1 MNHHGSLEPVL
12 AAFRDR
18 QRKPT
23 IILLCSA
30 FLLIAWKYGGSPEFY
45 LQWLRPYGV
54 LFDDPAA
61 TAGMYSLVSCFV
73 LLGIVPIIIVKF
85 VFRER
90 LADYG
95 VQLGD
100 RPRTFRAILLLG
112 PLFVLGGYLAS
123 RDLAVAAAYPI
134 NPSAGRMFGLHAVT
148 YVLFYLGWEFFFR
161 GFMQLGLRESLGDTN
176 ALLVQVLASTLLHIG
191 KPGSEAF
198 GAIFGGLLWGVLVY
212 RTRSLLSG
220 LVQHAL
226 LGLSLDWFLCYG

>member
-1 MNHHGSLEPVL
+1 MNHALEPVL
-12 AAFRDR
+12 AAFRSP

-45 LQWLRPYGV
+45 QQWLRPYGV

-73 LLGIVPIIIVKF
+73 LLGVVPAAIVKLLF
-85 VFRER
+85 HER

-100 RPRTFRAILLLG
+100 RRRTFRSMLLLA

-123 RDLAVAAAYPI
+123 RDPAVAAVYPI
-134 NPSAGRMFGLHAVT
+134 NPAAGRMFGLHAVT
-148 YVLFYLGWEFFFR
+148 YVLFYLGWEFYFR